1 MKNFMNNY
9 KSIVIGDARTEAR
22 FVNEITKVPGV
33 ELESIRSNW
42 EFIDERD
49 SIMKNITHGKKE
61 LKIEFKWHDHKIMI
75 LSHYDD
81 CISISADGKDLGV
94 VYWSVEYGY
103 LSSRYANPIEMK
115 KWEVYLVDSILLK
128 IVGRVGRRC
137 EHIEYRT
144 SCTYDGY
151 EIIAD
156 RARIIAKNIT
166 AGEMHDIIGHTITG
180 GIWWSNDYK
189 YSDLIRFIKKNF
201 IRK

>member
-1 MKNFMNNY
+1 MNFMSNY
-9 KSIVIGDARTEAR
+9 KSIVMGDARTEAR
-22 FVNEITKVPGV
+22 FVNEITKVPCV

-61 LKIEFKWHDHKIMI
+61 LKITFKWHDHKIMI
-75 LSHYDD
+75 LTHYDD
-81 CISISADGKDLGV
+81 SISISADDRELGT

-115 KWEVYLVDSILLK
+115 KWEVYLVDTILLK
-128 IVGRVGRRC
+128 IVERVGRRT

-144 SCTYDGY
+144 ECVYDGY
-151 EIIAD
+151 QIIAD
-156 RARIIAKNIT
+156 RARLIAKNVKT
-166 AGEMHDIIGHTITG
+166 GEMHDIIGHTITG
-180 GIWWSNDYK
+180 GIWWSNDHK